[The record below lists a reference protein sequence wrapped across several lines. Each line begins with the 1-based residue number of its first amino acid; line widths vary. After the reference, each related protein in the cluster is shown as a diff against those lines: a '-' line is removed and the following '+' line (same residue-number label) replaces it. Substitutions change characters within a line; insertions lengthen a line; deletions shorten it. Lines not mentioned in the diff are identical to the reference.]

1 MYNTFFCFVLEKL
14 DTAKQE
20 YRVIADQIGQ
30 SYDLA
35 AY

>member
-1 MYNTFFCFVLEKL
+1 MRLIFQLFILEKL

>member
-1 MYNTFFCFVLEKL
+1 MQLTVNLFILEKL
-14 DTAKQE
+14 DAAKQE

>member
-1 MYNTFFCFVLEKL
+1 MQLTVHLFILEKL